1 MSAMSEESKT
11 NSLLRRLPSVDAVLK
26 TETART
32 FSQSAGLKRATETA
46 RSAIEDL
53 RARLVGGE
61 SNIDASRESL
71 LELTEKQLAE
81 KIENL
86 NRRKFQRVI
95 NATGVIIHT
104 NLGRAPLADA
114 AKKAISETAAGYCTL
129 EYDLETGT
137 RGRRGRTA
145 EELLRELTGAEA
157 ALIVNNCAA
166 AAFLVL
172 SEFGKDGE
180 AIVSRGELV
189 EIGGDFRVPDV
200 MTQSGTKLIE
210 VGTTNRT
217 KLRDFEQAVNE
228 KTKLLVRIH
237 PSNFRIV
244 GFTAMPSLSELA
256 NLARAKDLILYEDA
270 GSGALIDLSRFGL
283 NDEPVISESIRAGAD
298 VVTFSGDKLLGGAQ
312 AGIIVGREKVI
323 ERMRKNPL
331 YRALRVDKIVYAALS
346 ATLEIYLNEKH
357 FAEIPVL
364 RMLSQ
369 TKEEIKKRAEQ
380 FCSKFKVQS
389 SKSENQNLE
398 LETLNLELAEG
409 ISAIGG
415 GSAPLARLETVLISL
430 RHEQVSAEELE
441 SALRKNSPPIIA
453 RIAEDRVLLDLRT
466 VLESEEDE
474 IAAALIRI
482 FKETGLAGK

>member
-11 NSLLRRLPSVDAVLK
+11 NSLLRYLPSVDAVLK

-32 FSQSAGLKRATETA
+32 FSRNAGSKRAAETA
-46 RSAIEDL
+46 RAAIEDL
-53 RARLVGGE
+53 RALLVGGK
-61 SNIDASRESL
+61 SNVDANRESL
-71 LELTEKQLAE
+71 LELAEKQLAE

-86 NRRKFQRVI
+86 NRQKFQRVI

-104 NLGRAPLADA
+104 NLGRAPLADS

-137 RGRRGRTA
+137 RGNRGRTA
-145 EELLRELTGAEA
+145 EELMRELTGAEA

-172 SEFGKDGE
+172 SEFGARGE

-189 EIGGDFRVPDV
+189 EIGGDFRIPDV
-200 MTQSGTKLIE
+200 MAQSGTRLVE

-217 KLRDFEQAVNE
+217 KLRDFEQAISEN
-228 KTKLLVRIH
+228 TKLLVRIH

-256 NLARAKDLILYEDA
+256 DLARAKDLILYEDA
-270 GSGALIDLSRFGL
+270 GSGALVDLSRFGL
-283 NDEPVISESIRAGAD
+283 GDEPVISESIRAGAD

-323 ERMRKNPL
+323 ERLRKNPL
-331 YRALRVDKIVYAALS
+331 YRALRADKIVYAALA
-346 ATLEIYLNEKH
+346 ATLEIYCAGKH
-357 FAEIPVL
+357 FVEIPVL
-364 RMLSQ
+364 QMLSQ
-369 TKEEIKKRAEQ
+369 TKEEMRKRAEQ
-380 FCSKFKVQS
+380 FCLRFKVQS

-398 LETLNLELAEG
+398 LETLNLELVEG
-409 ISAIGG
+409 TSAIGG
-415 GSAPLARLETVLISL
+415 GSAPLARLETVLIAL
-430 RHEQVSAEELE
+430 RHERLSAEELE
-441 SALRKNSPPIIA
+441 GALRRNSPPIIC

-466 VLESEEDE
+466 VFESEEEE
-474 IAAALIRI
+474 IAAAI
-482 FKETGLAGK
+482 FGILNQ

>member
-11 NSLLRRLPSVDAVLK
+11 NSLLRRLPSVDALLK

-32 FSQSAGLKRATETA
+32 FSQSAGLKRATETV
-46 RSAIEDL
+46 RTAIEDL
-53 RARLVGGE
+53 RAGLVSSE

-71 LELTEKQLAE
+71 LELAEKQLAE

-95 NATGVIIHT
+95 NATGVVIHT

-129 EYDLETGT
+129 EYDLETGE
-137 RGRRGRTA
+137 RGRRGRPA

-180 AIVSRGELV
+180 TIVSRGELV
-189 EIGGDFRVPDV
+189 EIGGDFRIPDV
-200 MTQSGTKLIE
+200 MAQSGTKLIE

-217 KLRDFEQAVNE
+217 KIRDFEQAVTEN
-228 KTKLLVRIH
+228 TKLLVRIH

-270 GSGALIDLSRFGL
+270 GSGALVDLSRFGL

-312 AGIIVGREKVI
+312 AGIIVGREKLI

-331 YRALRVDKIVYAALS
+331 YRALRIDKIVYAALA
-346 ATLEIYLNEKH
+346 ATLEIYRNEKH

-369 TKEEIKKRAEQ
+369 TKEDIEKRAERFIAKAEDFVIRNVQ
-380 FCSKFKVQS
+380 FEIV
-389 SKSENQNLE
+389 
-398 LETLNLELAEG
+398 AG
-409 ISAIGG
+409 VSAIGG
-415 GSAPLARLETVLISL
+415 GSAPLARLETVLISIQHDRL
-430 RHEQVSAEELE
+430 SAEEVE

-466 VLESEEDE
+466 VLESEEEE
-474 IAAALIRI
+474 IASALIKILRQ
-482 FKETGLAGK
+482 TALAGK

>member
-1 MSAMSEESKT
+1 MSEESKT
-11 NSLLRRLPSVDAVLK
+11 NALLRYLPSVDAVLK

-32 FSQSAGLKRATETA
+32 FSRNAGSKRAAETA
-46 RSAIEDL
+46 RAAIEDL
-53 RARLVGGE
+53 RALLAGGE

-71 LELTEKQLAE
+71 LELAEKQLAE

-86 NRRKFQRVI
+86 NRQKFQRVI
-95 NATGVIIHT
+95 NATGVIVHT

-114 AKKAISETAAGYCTL
+114 AKRAIAETAASYCTL

-157 ALIVNNCAA
+157 SLIVNNCAA

-172 SEFGKDGE
+172 SEFGAAGE

-189 EIGGDFRVPDV
+189 EIGGDFRIPDV
-200 MTQSGTKLIE
+200 MAQSGTRLVE

-217 KLRDFEQAVNE
+217 KIQDFERAINE
-228 KTKLLVRIH
+228 NTKLLVRIH

-244 GFTAMPSLSELA
+244 GFTAMPSLTELA
-256 NLARAKDLILYEDA
+256 NLAREKDLILYEDA

-283 NDEPVISESIRAGAD
+283 NEEPVISESIRAGAD

-312 AGIIVGREKVI
+312 AGIIVGREKII
-323 ERMRKNPL
+323 ERLRKNPL
-331 YRALRVDKIVYAALS
+331 YRALRVDKIVYAAFA
-346 ATLEIYLNEKH
+346 ATIEIYLNEKH

-364 RMLSQ
+364 QMLSQ
-369 TKEEIKKRAEQ
+369 TKEEIRKRCEN
-380 FCSKFKVQS
+380 FVEKVENFVIRNLKF
-389 SKSENQNLE
+389 EII
-398 LETLNLELAEG
+398 EG
-409 ISAIGG
+409 VSAIGG

-430 RHEQVSAEELE
+430 QHDRLSAEELE
-441 SALRKNSPPIIA
+441 KALRKSSPPIIS
-453 RIAEDRVLLDLRT
+453 RISEDRVLLDLRT
-466 VLESEEDE
+466 VFEPEENE
-474 IAAALIRI
+474 IAAALVSIL
-482 FKETGLAGK
+482 KQTGLTEK

>member
-1 MSAMSEESKT
+1 MSEESKT
-11 NSLLRRLPSVDAVLK
+11 NSLLRCLPSVDAVLK

-32 FSQSAGLKRATETA
+32 FSRNAGSKRAAETA
-46 RSAIEDL
+46 RAAIEDL
-53 RARLVGGE
+53 RALLVGGE
-61 SNIDASRESL
+61 SNVDANRESL
-71 LELTEKQLAE
+71 LELAEKQLAE

-86 NRRKFQRVI
+86 NRQKFKRVI
-95 NATGVIIHT
+95 NATGVIVHT
-104 NLGRAPLADA
+104 NLGRAPLADS

-137 RGRRGRTA
+137 RGNRGRTA

-172 SEFGKDGE
+172 SEFGARGE

-200 MTQSGTKLIE
+200 MAQSGTRLIE

-217 KLRDFEQAVNE
+217 KIWDFERAINE
-228 KTKLLVRIH
+228 NTKLLVRIH

-312 AGIIVGREKVI
+312 AGIVVGREIII

-331 YRALRVDKIVYAALS
+331 YRALRADKIVYAVLA
-346 ATLEIYLNEKH
+346 ATLEIYRSEKH

-364 RMLSQ
+364 QMLSQ
-369 TKEEIKKRAEQ
+369 TKEEIRKR
-380 FCSKFKVQS
+380 
-389 SKSENQNLE
+389 SENFVAKVENFVIRNLKFE
-398 LETLNLELAEG
+398 IIEG

-430 RHEQVSAEELE
+430 RHDRLSAEELE
-441 SALRKNSPPIIA
+441 KVLRKNSPPIIS
-453 RIAEDRVLLDLRT
+453 RISEDRVLLDLRT
-466 VLESEEDE
+466 VFEPEENE
-474 IAAALIRI
+474 IAAALVSIL
-482 FKETGLAGK
+482 KQTGLTEK

>member
-1 MSAMSEESKT
+1 MEKPDAPNNSETLRLLPSIDA
-11 NSLLRRLPSVDAVLK
+11 LLRSDA
-26 TETART
+26 ARRISLQT
-32 FSQSAGLKRATETA
+32 GAKHLTSLARIVIELLRQEIQDNSSAE
-46 RSAIEDL
+46 
-53 RARLVGGE
+53 
-61 SNIDASRESL
+61 NHSRESL
-71 LELTEKQLAE
+71 LAEAE
-81 KIENL
+81 KRLENAWRSEQNAGL
-86 NRRKFQRVI
+86 QRVI

-129 EYDLETGT
+129 EYDLETGE

-200 MTQSGTKLIE
+200 MAQSGTKLIE

-217 KLRDFEQAVNE
+217 KILDFEQAVNE

-244 GFTAMPSLSELA
+244 GFTAMPNLSELA

-312 AGIIVGREKVI
+312 AGIIVGREKII

-331 YRALRVDKIVYAALS
+331 YRALRVDKIVYAALA

-369 TKEEIKKRAEQ
+369 TKEDIEKRAGQ

-398 LETLNLELAEG
+398 LKTLNLELAEG

-441 SALRKNSPPIIA
+441 SALRKNSPPIIG

-466 VLESEEDE
+466 VLESEEEE
-474 IAAALIRI
+474 IASALIRI
-482 FKETGLAGK
+482 LRQTGLAVK